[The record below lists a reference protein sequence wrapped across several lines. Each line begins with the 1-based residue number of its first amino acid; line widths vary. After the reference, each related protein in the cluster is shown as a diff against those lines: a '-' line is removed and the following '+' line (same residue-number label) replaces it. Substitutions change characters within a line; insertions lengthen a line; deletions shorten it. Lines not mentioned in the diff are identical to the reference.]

1 MVSVSLTVAPLVTGV
16 IHVMANP
23 KLSYS
28 TPGIVESGKRA
39 LPIPIHLTQQ
49 QQRDWLIDPVFFFF
63 LAGIASLCRRFEPSF
78 DQSKLCIKVPS
89 TWEGLQACS
98 KLKSLGI
105 QTLATTL
112 FTLEQAMLAA
122 QVGCIYVSPFL
133 HELKAL
139 LDETWALNLF
149 FFWFFFSFQKTKT
162 GSNFTG
168 ITIKTRFSILWSGRN
183 DIMSS
188 IRTRPR

>member
-28 TPGIVESGKRA
+28 TSGIIESGKRA
-39 LPIPIHLTQQ
+39 FPTPTTWYSS
-49 QQRDWLIDPVFFFF
+49 RDTHRSFFW
-63 LAGIASLCRRFEPSF
+63 AGIASLCRRFEPSF

-89 TWEGLQACS
+89 SWEGLQAC
-98 KLKSLGI
+98 KILKSLGI

-112 FTLEQAMLAA
+112 FTLEQAILAA
-122 QVGCIYVSPFL
+122 EVGCIYVSPFL

-139 LDETWALNLF
+139 LDET
-149 FFWFFFSFQKTKT
+149 
-162 GSNFTG
+162 
-168 ITIKTRFSILWSGRN
+168 
-183 DIMSS
+183 
-188 IRTRPR
+188 

>member
-28 TPGIVESGKRA
+28 TTGIIESGKRA
-39 LPIPIHLTQQ
+39 LPIPTHLIQQ
-49 QQRDWLIDPVFFFF
+49 QKDWLIVS

-112 FTLEQAMLAA
+112 FTLEQAILAA
-122 QVGCIYVSPFL
+122 EVGCIYVSPFL
-133 HELKAL
+133 HELKVL
-139 LDETWALNLF
+139 LDETWAFNHFDFLF
-149 FFWFFFSFQKTKT
+149 FSGPWKL
-162 GSNFTG
+162 NFTD
-168 ITIKTRFSILWSGRN
+168 ITTKIRFSIPWSRRN

-188 IRTRPR
+188 TRTRLRWRLAP